1 MINDQTE
8 HHDQNN
14 IQGSHEDSYRGYNQS
29 INTLVVIVHG
39 KPSNLHNA
47 KPKKVICN
55 QRTN

>member
-1 MINDQTE
+1 
-8 HHDQNN
+8 
-14 IQGSHEDSYRGYNQS
+14 
-29 INTLVVIVHG
+29 VHG